1 MATLEKLVLDAK
13 RISTR
18 LNDNLLV
25 GDSLINEIEFIN
37 EQLKTLKTV
46 SVLLINSISKSFAR
60 CLIIAEFRQRKL
72 YDLIDNVLWLTFHF
86 VMEWSDDVRVWHQ
99 QKFSH

>member
-37 EQLKTLKTV
+37 EQLKTLRTV
-46 SVLLINSISKSFAR
+46 SVI
-60 CLIIAEFRQRKL
+60 
-72 YDLIDNVLWLTFHF
+72 LIDSIELVLLFGSTNHG
-86 VMEWSDDVRVWHQ
+86 
-99 QKFSH
+99 

>member
-46 SVLLINSISKSFAR
+46 SVILINSISKSFDR
-60 CLIIAEFRQRKL
+60 WGNTNFI
-72 YDLIDNVLWLTFHF
+72 
-86 VMEWSDDVRVWHQ
+86 S
-99 QKFSH
+99 